1 MDMNYIEVLIFMTFC
16 HIIDDYYLQG
26 ILASMKQKT
35 WWMKQE
41 GYNHLYVDDYK
52 MALFMHSFSWSFMI
66 MFPTLWVF
74 GFEFTPL
81 LLFIFIFNILIHM
94 FVDNLKANKLLINL
108 ITDQLVHIVQI
119 LITAVFILR

>member
-1 MDMNYIEVLIFMTFC
+1 MDYIKMIIFMMFC
-16 HIIDDYYLQG
+16 HIIDDYCLQG

-66 MFPTLWVF
+66 MFPALLVF
-74 GFEFTPL
+74 GFDFTPL
-81 LLFIFIFNILIHM
+81 LLFVFIFNILVHM

-108 ITDQLVHIVQI
+108 ITDQLIHIVQI

>member
-1 MDMNYIEVLIFMTFC
+1 MIIFMIFC

-26 ILASMKQKT
+26 ILASMKQKR
-35 WWMKQE
+35 WWKKQSS
-41 GYNHLYVDDYK
+41 YNSLYVDDYK

-66 MFPTLWVF
+66 MFPTLLV
-74 GFEFTPL
+74 
-81 LLFIFIFNILIHM
+81 FNIDFNFVLLIVFILNIIIHA

-108 ITDQLVHIVQI
+108 ITDQLIHIVQI